1 MRGLEQADRV
11 GRCYVR
17 MARDGDLEEVAE
29 LPTNESGLL
38 HISTVKVYYNKF
50 KKLENWKLHSS
61 RSQSI

>member
-1 MRGLEQADRV
+1 MFLQLAGKVRGLEQADRV

-38 HISTVKVYYNKF
+38 HISTVKVY
-50 KKLENWKLHSS
+50 
-61 RSQSI
+61 